1 MIKIAKYEFD
11 SREQA
16 ETKINALG
24 TATDENGNEYPTH
37 KSTIVQLGNIV
48 LEQGEYDEDG
58 EEVTAPVLS
67 DKWHLDVAW
76 SDAEITTVE
85 EEAVLDDEGMIVTP
99 EVVSYDHPYGWKSY
113 AVEIEGDGVHSF
125 FGLSYESLKL

>member
-1 MIKIAKYEFD
+1 MRISKYEFD

-24 TATDENGNEYPTH
+24 TATDEDGNEYPTH

-85 EEAVLDDEGMIVTP
+85 EEAVLDDEGMILTP
-99 EVVSYDHPYGWKSY
+99 EVVSVNHPYGWKSY

>member
-1 MIKIAKYEFD
+1 MRISKYEFN
-11 SREQA
+11 SKEQA
-16 ETKINALG
+16 QEKIDALG

-76 SDAEITTVE
+76 SDSEITTVE
-85 EEAVLDDEGMIVTP
+85 EEAVLDDEGMVLTP
-99 EVVSYDHPYGWKSY
+99 EVTSVDHPYGWKSY
-113 AVEIEGDGVHSF
+113 AVDIEGDGVHSF
-125 FGLSYESLKL
+125 FGLSYDSLKL